1 MTVVRIVLTLCFR
14 QFLYC
19 EFELDN
25 FNKICQICPNCKHRN
40 INNRF
45 HIGILTTDFRKVKRL
60 SVHDAGQ
67 TEMSDPPNITVGR
80 LVPKCNFGTPPVKK
94 V

>member
-1 MTVVRIVLTLCFR
+1 VNSSLTTLTKSVKSVRIA
-14 QFLYC
+14 
-19 EFELDN
+19 N
-25 FNKICQICPNCKHRN
+25 
-40 INNRF
+40 
-45 HIGILTTDFRKVKRL
+45 IGILTTDFRKVKRL

>member
-45 HIGILTTDFRKVKRL
+45 PKSQATVCSWCGSDRNVWPTEYYGRSL
-60 SVHDAGQ
+60 SAK
-67 TEMSDPPNITVGR
+67 M
-80 LVPKCNFGTPPVKK
+80 
-94 V
+94 